1 MLEML
6 RRHQTAY
13 AYVLGFVGVLCF
25 AATLPLTSIAL
36 ADFSPTFITMIRA
49 VIAGVAAYIW
59 LIFSQSSRPT
69 RGEIKPLLVSGL
81 GLVFG
86 FPLAM
91 AIGLQTVPSYHGAV
105 VLGILPLVTA
115 GLSVIVHG
123 YRARLGFWLCAV
135 VGAGLVIVFT
145 LREQEGSVGWA
156 DLWLVLA
163 ALMASSG
170 YVIAGDLAKR
180 RPGPWVI
187 CWSLVLLSPI
197 SLIGTV
203 LVWPDFFWVRPEG
216 SLFALLA
223 LGLFSM
229 FFGFFA
235 WNTGLALGGIA
246 EVGQVQLLQLFLT
259 LMWGSILLGEVVT
272 LDVWVFASLVALTVY
287 IGRKLA

>member
-1 MLEML
+1 MFNIL

-13 AYVLGFVGVLCF
+13 AYTLGVIGVMCF
-25 AATLPLTSIAL
+25 AATLPLTTIAL
-36 ADFSPTFITMIRA
+36 ADFSPTFITVIRA
-49 VIAGVAAYIW
+49 VIAGAAACIW
-59 LIFSQSSRPT
+59 IVFSRSTRPT
-69 RGEIKPLLVSGL
+69 RAEIKPLIVSGF
-81 GLVFG
+81 GLIFG

-91 AIGLQTVPSYHGAV
+91 AIGLQSVPSYHGAV

-115 GLSVIVHG
+115 GLSVMVHG
-123 YRARLGFWLCAV
+123 YRARLGFWVCALA
-135 VGAGLVIVFT
+135 GAGLVITFT
-145 LREQEGSVGWA
+145 LREQGGSASWA

-197 SLIGTV
+197 SVIATV
-203 LVWPDFFWVRPEG
+203 VVWPDFFWVRPES
-216 SLFALLA
+216 SLLALLA

-259 LMWGSILLGEVVT
+259 LLWGSMLIGEVVT
-272 LDVWVFASLVALTVY
+272 LDVWIFASLVALTVY

>member
-1 MLEML
+1 MFNIL

-13 AYVLGFVGVLCF
+13 AYALGFIGVLCF
-25 AATLPLTSIAL
+25 AATLPLTTIAL

-49 VIAGVAAYIW
+49 VIAATAACIW
-59 LIFSQSSRPT
+59 IIFSHSTRPT
-69 RGEIKPLLVSGL
+69 REEVKPLLVSGL

-91 AIGLQTVPSYHGAV
+91 AVGLQTVPSYHGAV

-115 GLSVIVHG
+115 GLSVLVHG

-135 VGAGLVIVFT
+135 AGAALVVIFSVE
-145 LREQEGSVGWA
+145 EQGGSVSWA

-170 YVIAGDLAKR
+170 YVIAGDLSKR

-197 SLIGTV
+197 SVIATV
-203 LVWPDFFWVRPEG
+203 AVWPEFFWVRPES

-246 EVGQVQLLQLFLT
+246 EVGQVQLLQIFLT
-259 LMWGSILLGEVVT
+259 LLWGSVLIGEVVT
-272 LDVWVFASLVALTVY
+272 RDVWIFASLVALTVY

>member
-1 MLEML
+1 MFNLL

-13 AYVLGFVGVLCF
+13 AYALGFVGVLCF
-25 AATLPLTSIAL
+25 AATLPLTTIAL
-36 ADFSPTFITMIRA
+36 SDFSPTFITVIRA
-49 VIAGVAAYIW
+49 VIAGMAACIW
-59 LIFSQSSRPT
+59 IFLSHSTRPK
-69 RGEIKPLLVSGL
+69 REEVKPLIVSGL
-81 GLVFG
+81 GLIFG

-91 AIGLQTVPSYHGAV
+91 AIGLQSVPSYHGAV

-115 GLSVIVHG
+115 GLSVMVHG
-123 YRARLGFWLCAV
+123 YRARFGFWLCAV
-135 VGAGLVIVFT
+135 AGAGLVIIFT
-145 LREQEGSVGWA
+145 LREQGGSVSWA

-187 CWSLVLLSPI
+187 CWSLVLLSPVSI
-197 SLIGTV
+197 IATL
-203 LVWPDFFWVRPEG
+203 LAWPDFFWVRPES
-216 SLFALLA
+216 SLLALLA

-259 LMWGSILLGEVVT
+259 LLWGSILIGEVVT
-272 LDVWVFASLVALTVY
+272 LDVWIFASLVALTVY